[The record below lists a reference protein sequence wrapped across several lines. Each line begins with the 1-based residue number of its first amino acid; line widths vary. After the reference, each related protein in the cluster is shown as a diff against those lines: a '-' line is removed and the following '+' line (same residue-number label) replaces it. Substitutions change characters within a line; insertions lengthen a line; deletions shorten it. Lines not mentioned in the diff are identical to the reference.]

1 MAKARKD
8 TPKRRNKKNLL
19 KNEKRIQLNNEV
31 LKKLLSE
38 QK

>member
-19 KNEKRIQLNNEV
+19 KNQRRIQLNNEV
-31 LKKLLSE
+31 LNKLLAE
-38 QK
+38 K